1 MKTISTTE
9 RLAGFADA
17 GQTVGRQFPL
27 IDAHFHSEAH
37 GSSFAAT
44 PAYRSELRR
53 FRKLSGH
60 FLEKETPR
68 NYAGE
73 IALFGVIVAVSAWPI
88 VSMVHALV
96 QMLR

>member
-1 MKTISTTE
+1 MKTISTTD
-9 RLAGFADA
+9 RFAGFTDA
-17 GQTVGRQFPL
+17 GHGPGRQFPF
-27 IDAHFHSEAH
+27 INAHFHGDMA
-37 GSSFAAT
+37 GNSFAGT

-68 NYAGE
+68 DYVRE

-88 VSMVHALV
+88 VSMVHALM